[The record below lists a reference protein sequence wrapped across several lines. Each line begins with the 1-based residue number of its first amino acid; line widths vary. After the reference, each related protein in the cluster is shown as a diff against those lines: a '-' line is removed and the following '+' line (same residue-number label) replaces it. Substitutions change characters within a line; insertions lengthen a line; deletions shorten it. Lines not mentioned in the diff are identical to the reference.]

1 MILNNKALLCIGLP
15 IQPERLAPVHD
26 NAFLLELAMDMVLK
40 YKDANIRTVE
50 KDGRMLFVLADICGV
65 LGLTNPSMVA
75 KSLEND
81 EKTIEYHKSDL
92 GIKNESGNQNIIM
105 INEAGLY
112 NLIFK
117 SEKPEAK
124 DFKRWVTHDVLPSIR
139 QYGFYIDTSFEM
151 HTKDIAELLLLSH
164 VAVIKQVGN
173 VLPQYW
179 YHCNGVGRNMGLKL
193 NALESFLVIA
203 RACRENLKFISEDLP
218 EPVRKIAAGMGVRFD
233 VTFSE
238 YKKMI
243 L

>member
-1 MILNNKALLCIGLP
+1 LIYYAGCGSIVLLATARWLATLPIGAMILNNKALLCIGLP

-26 NAFLLELAMDMVLK
+26 NAFLLELVMDMVLK

-139 QYGFYIDTSFEM
+139 QYGFYIDDFAKARHHVGIVFYTPVILW
-151 HTKDIAELLLLSH
+151 TKDDFERCWRYLCQ
-164 VAVIKQVGN
+164 KRG
-173 VLPQYW
+173 W
-179 YHCNGVGRNMGLKL
+179 
-193 NALESFLVIA
+193 
-203 RACRENLKFISEDLP
+203 
-218 EPVRKIAAGMGVRFD
+218 
-233 VTFSE
+233 
-238 YKKMI
+238 
-243 L
+243 

>member
-1 MILNNKALLCIGLP
+1 LLIGAMILNSKALLCIGLP
-15 IQPERLAPVHD
+15 IQPARLAPVHD
-26 NAFLLELAMDMVLK
+26 GAFLLELVMDMLLK
-40 YKDANIRTVE
+40 YQDAQVRTINLD
-50 KDGRMLFVLADICGV
+50 DGQIWFVLNDLCEI
-65 LGLTNPSMVA
+65 LGLSNPTMVA
-75 KSLEND
+75 KSLDDD
-81 EKTIEYHKSDL
+81 ELAKSDL
-92 GIKNESGNQNIIM
+92 ASLGQRGGLLVNESGLYSVIM
-105 INEAGLY
+105 R
-112 NLIFK
+112 

-124 DFKRWVTHDVLPSIR
+124 EFKRWVTHDVLPSIR

-179 YHCNGVGRNMGLKL
+179 YHCNGVRRNMGLKL